1 MNFDQIVFY
10 GAIIV
15 SVIFIIQFVMSF
27 FADMDVDADFDAD
40 GGMDSSDFISFKGV
54 LHFLLGFCWTCVIYG
69 TDHPWKIALAVV
81 IGIIFL
87 VSLVYVYKKVYSLAQ
102 EKKFQNPRE
111 MIGTEAEINTFYNG
125 MGTISLSFDG
135 RRSEVNVRCN
145 QPLKSGDIVRIVD
158 YENHTF
164 IVEPK

>member
-10 GAIIV
+10 GAIIL
-15 SVIFIIQFVMSF
+15 SAIFIIQFAMSF
-27 FADMDVDADFDAD
+27 FADMDVDADFDVD
-40 GGMDSSDFISFKGV
+40 GGLDTSDFISFKGV

-69 TDHPWKIALAVV
+69 TDEPWKIALAVA
-81 IGIIFL
+81 IGIVFL
-87 VSLVYVYKKVYSLAQ
+87 VSLVFVYKKIYSLAQ
-102 EKKFQNPRE
+102 EKNFQNPKD

-125 MGTISLSFDG
+125 MGTIYLTFDG
-135 RRSEVNVRCN
+135 RRTEANVRCD
-145 QPLKSGDIVRIVD
+145 QAVKSGDIVRIVG